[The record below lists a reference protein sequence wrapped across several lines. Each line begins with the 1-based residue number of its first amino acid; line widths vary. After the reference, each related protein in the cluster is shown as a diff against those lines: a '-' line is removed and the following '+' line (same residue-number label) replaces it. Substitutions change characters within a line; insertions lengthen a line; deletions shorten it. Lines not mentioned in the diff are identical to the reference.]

1 MTERKDQLFDK
12 DCLDVVDDNLN
23 MAVPWYLMASYA
35 YYEEDRPIL
44 SDNVFDRLARKI
56 LEFWEVIDHLHK
68 DYLNEDML
76 RAGTFIGEY
85 PSRVKFALQELRST
99 ND

>member
-76 RAGTFIGEY
+76 RAGTFMGEY

>member
-44 SDNVFDRLARKI
+44 SDSVFDRLARKI

>member
-56 LEFWEVIDHLHK
+56 LEFWEIIDHLHK

-76 RAGTFIGEY
+76 KAGTFIGEY
-85 PSRVKFALQELRST
+85 PSRVKFALQELRSN

>member
-23 MAVPWYLMASYA
+23 MSVPWYLMASYA

-44 SDNVFDRLARKI
+44 SDSVFDRLARKI

-76 RAGTFIGEY
+76 KAGTFIGEY
-85 PSRVKFALQELRST
+85 PSRVKFALQELRSN

>member
-23 MAVPWYLMASYA
+23 MSVPWYLMASYA

-44 SDNVFDRLARKI
+44 SDSVFDRLARKI
-56 LEFWEVIDHLHK
+56 LEFWDIIDHLHK

-76 RAGTFIGEY
+76 KAGTFMGEY
-85 PSRVKFALQELRST
+85 PSRVKFALQELRSN

>member
-56 LEFWEVIDHLHK
+56 LEFWEIIDHLHK

-76 RAGTFIGEY
+76 KAGTFMGEY
-85 PSRVKFALQELRST
+85 PSRVKFALQELRSN

>member
-23 MAVPWYLMASYA
+23 MSVPWYLMASYA

-44 SDNVFDRLARKI
+44 SDSVFDRLARKI
-56 LEFWEVIDHLHK
+56 LEFWDIIDHLHK

-76 RAGTFIGEY
+76 KAGTFIGEY
-85 PSRVKFALQELRST
+85 PSRVKFALQELRSN

>member
-1 MTERKDQLFDK
+1 MTKRKDQLFDK

-23 MAVPWYLMASYA
+23 MSVPWYLMASYA

-44 SDNVFDRLARKI
+44 SDSVFDRLARKI
-56 LEFWEVIDHLHK
+56 LEFWDIIDHLHK

-76 RAGTFIGEY
+76 KAGTFIGEY
-85 PSRVKFALQELRST
+85 PSRVKFALQELRSN

>member
-1 MTERKDQLFDK
+1 LTERKDQLFDK

-23 MAVPWYLMASYA
+23 MSVPWYLMASYA

-44 SDNVFDRLARKI
+44 SDSVFDRLARKI

-76 RAGTFIGEY
+76 KAGTFIGEY
-85 PSRVKFALQELRST
+85 PSRVKFALQELRSN

>member
-76 RAGTFIGEY
+76 KAGTFIGEY
-85 PSRVKFALQELRST
+85 PSRVKFALQELRSN

>member
-76 RAGTFIGEY
+76 RAGTFMGEY
-85 PSRVKFALQELRST
+85 PSRVKFALQEFRST